1 MANNPARMANC
12 AAFCRI
18 YIVRPRP
25 GQQRCGAANTRSI
38 TCSFS
43 AGICPS
49 AWAVWWARQDSNL
62 QPSGYEPL
70 ALTIELRARR
80 RGTVASL
87 QHKPESSD
95 ASAQR
100 SLVANEACASRRG
113 ERRRRVLDRVARLRR
128 RSSPFRDS
136 PVLHYC
142 NATVNLQV
150 EGTNPTYRTLG
161 HTECNYDC
169 YRKELCSPRRTG
181 WRGSGARVDLE
192 RARHL
197 HCRVGAL

>member
-1 MANNPARMANC
+1 MAFGRSRQRGQRTAARQSRSLRRSSDGLAAGWRPTTRAQLTAN
-12 AAFCRI
+12 AW
-18 YIVRPRP
+18 PRRLCTSWRTTRELLFP
-25 GQQRCGAANTRSI
+25 HLCIKCGRQERNRND
-38 TCSFS
+38 FNDVF
-43 AGICPS
+43 
-49 AWAVWWARQDSNL
+49 WKWWARQDSNL

-87 QHKPESSD
+87 QHKPEPFD
-95 ASAQR
+95 ASARR

-136 PVLHYC
+136 PLLHYC

-150 EGTNPTYRTLG
+150 AGTNPTYSTL
-161 HTECNYDC
+161 
-169 YRKELCSPRRTG
+169 
-181 WRGSGARVDLE
+181 
-192 RARHL
+192 
-197 HCRVGAL
+197 

>member
-87 QHKPESSD
+87 QHKPEPFD
-95 ASAQR
+95 ASARR

-113 ERRRRVLDRVARLRR
+113 ERGGDACWVARPKLRR

-136 PVLHYC
+136 PRLHYC

-150 EGTNPTYRTLG
+150 KGTNPTYRTLWRI
-161 HTECNYDC
+161 ECN
-169 YRKELCSPRRTG
+169 L
-181 WRGSGARVDLE
+181 
-192 RARHL
+192 
-197 HCRVGAL
+197 